1 MDEAA
6 FALIDAESGVHQLA
20 TVVDGERLLVDPA
33 DIEDATGWVLKP
45 EGLCRGDVC
54 VPVREPQALVVDGRI
69 DLLGLASAVRVPLV
83 VDVDER
89 VVAIGHPDAAGAE
102 SLHTAPDFELPDL
115 DGNPVR
121 LSSLGAGKK
130 KILVTWA
137 SWCGCRHDLPAWEEL
152 RRELEPEGLE
162 IVSVALDD
170 NADAARTYVEM
181 ADPAP
186 QFRVL
191 VDRELL
197 LGDLY
202 GIVNVP
208 SVVWIDERG
217 NVVRRPVI
225 APGDDQWR
233 DFTHIDASVHH
244 DQLRAWVSDGTVD
257 FEACEADAPSESELT
272 ARVERRVGAHL
283 AREGRQDAAE
293 RHFRRAMELAPMDW
307 TIRRGTLPLRGDD
320 PFGQTFFDFYQEWD
334 EAGRPGTRSADA
346 VW

>member
-1 MDEAA
+1 M
-6 FALIDAESGVHQLA
+6 
-20 TVVDGERLLVDPA
+20 VVDGERLLA
-33 DIEDATGWVLKP
+33 DAGDVEAATGWVLKP

-54 VPVREPQALVVDGRI
+54 IPVRDDRSLVDDRRI
-69 DLLGLASAVRVPLV
+69 DLRALATAARLPLV

-89 VVAIGHPDAAGAE
+89 VVAIGHPNIASAE
-102 SLHTAPDFELPDL
+102 TVRTAPDFELPDL

-121 LSSLGAGKK
+121 LSSVGQGKK
-130 KILVTWA
+130 KIIVTWA

-152 RRELEPEGLE
+152 RRELEPQGLE
-162 IVSVALDD
+162 ILSVALDD
-170 NADAARTYVEM
+170 SPDAARTYVEM
-181 ADPAP
+181 ADPVP

-208 SVVWIDERG
+208 SVVWIDEGG
-217 NVVRRPVI
+217 NVVRPPVI

-244 DQLRAWVSDGTVD
+244 DQLRAWVAEDTVE
-257 FEACEADAPSESELT
+257 FEAREADAPSESELT

-293 RHFRRAMELAPMDW
+293 RHFVRAMELAPMDW